1 MSQPLQSTSG
11 SAGAEHFADAEA
23 EAEAAGVAAATSTPL
38 AIVPPAGALL
48 AGAAPSLP
56 PHPARSITA
65 HAITAPAAFP
75 LPLLEPHPLNRLLR
89 ALIRHR
95 ASLGLCPITVHVFVT
110 IGHGG
115 SAHYRVNTVIFRRF
129 CPVCGDL
136 SDYTTLGRHLRV
148 DQSRARALM
157 HGVT

>member
-1 MSQPLQSTSG
+1 M
-11 SAGAEHFADAEA
+11 
-23 EAEAAGVAAATSTPL
+23 
-38 AIVPPAGALL
+38 
-48 AGAAPSLP
+48 
-56 PHPARSITA
+56 
-65 HAITAPAAFP
+65 TAPAANP
-75 LPLLEPHPLNRLLR
+75 LRLLEPNPPNRLLR
-89 ALIRHR
+89 ALIVGR
-95 ASLGLCPITVHVFVT
+95 ASPGLRPIIVHVFVT
-110 IGHGG
+110 IGDGG